1 MAQQI
6 CNVLFLCTGNSA
18 RSILAESLL
27 NHRGRGKFRA
37 YSAGSHPKGAVNP
50 YALDLLR
57 QLDLPTGELR
67 SKSWDEFAQP
77 GAPELDFV
85 ITVCDVAAGET
96 CPIWPGHP
104 ITAHWGLP
112 DPAAVRGSD
121 ADRMRAFRETLH
133 ALEDRIK
140 PLVELPIASLDRW
153 KLQDRLSEI
162 SRHR

>member
-1 MAQQI
+1 MSDKPLI
-6 CNVLFLCTGNSA
+6 LVLCTGNSA

-37 YSAGSHPKGAVNP
+37 YSAGSRPKGAVNP

-57 QLDLPTGELR
+57 QLDLPTRELR

-77 GAPELDFV
+77 GGPEVDLV
-85 ITVCDVAAGET
+85 ITVCDVAAGEA

-112 DPAAVRGSD
+112 DPAVEGSD
-121 ADRMRAFRETLH
+121 ADRMLAFRGAVPTSRRPGTCDS
-133 ALEDRIK
+133 AAV
-140 PLVELPIASLDRW
+140 PYAS
-153 KLQDRLSEI
+153 S
-162 SRHR
+162 SCS